1 MVHNGLQCGFSY
13 YRCLAEVPGL
23 LEELALLE
31 WHFLAK
37 KKWLPNVAKHFCVA
51 VERLGGR
58 R

>member
-23 LEELALLE
+23 LEELAPAGVALLGQ
-31 WHFLAK
+31 